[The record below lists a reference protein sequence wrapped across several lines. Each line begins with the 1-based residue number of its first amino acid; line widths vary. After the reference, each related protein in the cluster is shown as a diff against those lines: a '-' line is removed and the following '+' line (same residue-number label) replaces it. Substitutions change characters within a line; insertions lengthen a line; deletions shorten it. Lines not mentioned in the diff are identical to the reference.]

1 MRVDSQLFCMVSARM
16 SGSWAG
22 AELFFGTGSRGK
34 AGFGGV
40 EVGRTEEGFCEIDHL
55 VFLPGESHGQRS
67 LVGCSP

>member
-1 MRVDSQLFCMVSARM
+1 MVSARM

-40 EVGRTEEGFCEIDHL
+40 EVGRTEEGFCEIDQPTGPSTKK
-55 VFLPGESHGQRS
+55 VIWSS
-67 LVGCSP
+67 L